1 MPLLIQETDNKN
13 INNENTQTI
22 QNIQNKEIHYKG
34 RSKFCRVLSLAI
46 VSISL
51 LFTSI
56 NAFAAGTKDP
66 APDFTL
72 TSKDG
77 DNVRLQE
84 HLGDVVLINFW
95 ASWCGPCR
103 EELPYL
109 EELQQEYADLG
120 FTILAVNLDEDP
132 SKADLLLNDIPVSFP
147 VLFDVND
154 DVSKLYNVQAMPTTV
169 IVDRDGKQRLL
180 HKGYKRGDE
189 VKYKQAVK
197 ALLRE

>member
-1 MPLLIQETDNKN
+1 MPLFVKN
-13 INNENTQTI
+13 IDTKTST
-22 QNIQNKEIHYKG
+22 KL
-34 RSKFCRVLSLAI
+34 CRRLGLAVVCIALFLTSVNSLAA
-46 VSISL
+46 
-51 LFTSI
+51 
-56 NAFAAGTKDP
+56 NTKGP

-72 TSKDG
+72 ASKEG
-77 DNVRLQE
+77 GNVRLQE
-84 HLGDVVLINFW
+84 QLGNVVLINFW

-120 FTILAVNLDEDP
+120 FTILAVNVDEDP
-132 SKADLLLNDIPVSFP
+132 SKADILLNDIAVSFP

-154 DVSKLYNVQAMPTTV
+154 DVSKLYDVQAMPTTV
-169 IVDRDGKQRLL
+169 IVDRDGNQRLV
-180 HKGYKRGDE
+180 HYGYKSGDE

>member
-1 MPLLIQETDNKN
+1 MPLFVKN
-13 INNENTQTI
+13 LHPKSNAD
-22 QNIQNKEIHYKG
+22 
-34 RSKFCRVLSLAI
+34 FCDFLGKAI
-46 VSISL
+46 ISIVV

-56 NAFAAGTKDP
+56 NTFAADAKGP

-72 TSKDG
+72 ASKDG
-77 DNVRLQE
+77 GNVRLQE
-84 HLGDVVLINFW
+84 QLGNVVLINFW

-109 EELQQEYADLG
+109 EALQQEYADLG
-120 FTILAVNLDEDP
+120 FTILAVNVDQDP
-132 SKADLLLNDIPVSFP
+132 SKADILLNDIPVSFP

-154 DVSKLYNVQAMPTTV
+154 EVSKLYQVKAMPTTV
-169 IVDRDGKQRLL
+169 IVDRDGNQRLL
-180 HKGYKRGDE
+180 HHGYKNGDE

>member
-1 MPLLIQETDNKN
+1 MPLFVKN
-13 INNENTQTI
+13 RHI
-22 QNIQNKEIHYKG
+22 
-34 RSKFCRVLSLAI
+34 RSMAKFCNILGVTI
-46 VSISL
+46 VCTVV

-56 NAFAAGTKDP
+56 NSFAANVKGP

-72 TSKDG
+72 ASKEG
-77 DNVRLQE
+77 GNVRLQE
-84 HLGDVVLINFW
+84 QLGNVVLINFW

-120 FTILAVNLDEDP
+120 FTILAVNVDEDP
-132 SKADLLLNDIPVSFP
+132 SKADILLNEIAVSFP

-154 DVSKLYNVQAMPTTV
+154 DVSKLYDVQAMPTTV
-169 IVDRDGKQRLL
+169 IVDRDGNQRLL
-180 HKGYKRGDE
+180 HKGYKSGDE

>member
-1 MPLLIQETDNKN
+1 MPLFIKN
-13 INNENTQTI
+13 LHP
-22 QNIQNKEIHYKG
+22 K
-34 RSKFCRVLSLAI
+34 SMAKFCNILGVTI
-46 VSISL
+46 VCTVV

-56 NAFAAGTKDP
+56 NSFAANVKGP

-72 TSKDG
+72 ASKEG
-77 DNVRLQE
+77 GNVRLQE
-84 HLGDVVLINFW
+84 QLGNVVLINFW

-120 FTILAVNLDEDP
+120 FTILAVNVDEDP
-132 SKADLLLNDIPVSFP
+132 SKADILLNEIAVSFP

-154 DVSKLYNVQAMPTTV
+154 DVSKLYDVQAMPTTV
-169 IVDRDGKQRLL
+169 IVDRDGNQRLL
-180 HKGYKRGDE
+180 HKGYKSGDE

>member
-1 MPLLIQETDNKN
+1 MSLFVKKIHHN
-13 INNENTQTI
+13 I
-22 QNIQNKEIHYKG
+22 
-34 RSKFCRVLSLAI
+34 SPKFYPRLGMVMVSLA
-46 VSISL
+46 V

-56 NAFAAGTKDP
+56 HTFAANTKGP

-72 TSKDG
+72 ASKEG
-77 DNVRLQE
+77 GNVRLQE
-84 HLGDVVLINFW
+84 QLGNVVLINFW

-120 FTILAVNLDEDP
+120 FTILAVNVDEDP
-132 SKADLLLNDIPVSFP
+132 SKADILLNDIPVSFP

-154 DVSKLYNVQAMPTTV
+154 EVSKLYDVQAMPTTV
-169 IVDRDGKQRLL
+169 IVDRDGNQRLL
-180 HKGYKRGDE
+180 HHGYKSGDE
-189 VKYKQAVK
+189 MKYKQAVK

>member
-1 MPLLIQETDNKN
+1 MPLFDRRFHPKKLEHN
-13 INNENTQTI
+13 ISST
-22 QNIQNKEIHYKG
+22 
-34 RSKFCRVLSLAI
+34 FCNRLGSAM
-46 VSISL
+46 VSFAV

-56 NAFAAGTKDP
+56 HTIAADTKGP

-72 TSKDG
+72 ASKAG
-77 DNVRLQE
+77 GNVRLQE
-84 HLGDVVLINFW
+84 QLGNVVLINFW

-120 FTILAVNLDEDP
+120 FTILAVNVDEDP
-132 SKADLLLNDIPVSFP
+132 SKADILLNDIAVSFP

-154 DVSKLYNVQAMPTTV
+154 DVSKLYDVQAMPTTV
-169 IVDRDGKQRLL
+169 IVDRDGNQRLV
-180 HKGYKRGDE
+180 HYGYKSGDE
-189 VKYKQAVK
+189 VKYKQAVR